1 MRFVLTV
8 ACFSYFCLAVTPPE
22 GKPPTSTQYDGHW
35 WLSRDP
41 KEQQGFVSGAA
52 DCYIWEVKEK
62 LRHSKSAAEDQS
74 SITRFYREDTSR
86 LDRSALEVFLDA
98 ADQPSQYPA
107 QKGGEV
113 WKEPHG
119 YYDGQWWRE
128 AESAERL
135 GFVEGYLACY
145 TQKTKQL
152 KGEFATTP
160 LDLVSLISGWY
171 GFKEDDRSVEPAK
184 ETTKI
189 ADVLFH
195 FSEKSDR
202 RPATHQKEK

>member
-1 MRFVLTV
+1 MRFLLAV
-8 ACFSYFCLAVTPPE
+8 ACFSCFCAAVAPPQR
-22 GKPPTSTQYDGHW
+22 KPLTSTKYDGHW

-52 DCYIWEVKEK
+52 DCYIWEVKK
-62 LRHSKSAAEDQS
+62 KFRYSKSAAEDQS
-74 SITRFYREDTSR
+74 SITRFYRENTSR
-86 LDRSALEVFLDA
+86 LHRPLLDVFSDA
-98 ADQPSQYPA
+98 ADQPSQYPE

-135 GFVEGYLACY
+135 GFVEGYVACY

-152 KGEFATTP
+152 KGQFARTRP
-160 LDLVSLISGWY
+160 DLVSLIDGWY
-171 GFKEDDRSVEPAK
+171 GFKKDDRSIEPAK

-189 ADVLFH
+189 ANVLFH
-195 FSEKSDR
+195 FSTRSKSQ
-202 RPATHQKEK
+202 AGGA